1 MRQISLT
8 IVILV
13 AYSAFCANCESGPY
27 TGKTY
32 TLDGSVTDA
41 IICQSDYNKEVHVD
55 NCIFNAE
62 SSSTTYLTSYI
73 HITESRQVTI
83 QNSKFKAV
91 KLSGRAALVLGRF
104 VNVSIIENT
113 NFTDIIN
120 TDGNGSALN
129 LEIHP
134 EFGKHTLDHVIFQ
147 S

>member
-13 AYSAFCANCESGPY
+13 AYSAFCTNCEVGPY

-32 TLDGSVTDA
+32 TLDDSVTDA
-41 IICQSDYNKEVHVD
+41 IICQSDYNREVSID

-83 QNSKFKAV
+83 RNSKFNAV

-113 NFTDIIN
+113 NFT
-120 TDGNGSALN
+120 
-129 LEIHP
+129 
-134 EFGKHTLDHVIFQ
+134 
-147 S
+147 